1 MPKHYFVSPSNL
13 HRCLVCTPSAMLETH
28 FPDSQSESAA
38 EGTLAHKLAEIE
50 LQNFLRCNEP
60 LREEQ
65 RKKLMRSEYWSNSM
79 DDYVEEYVSEVIQR
93 FFAIMEKDPATVL
106 LLEQKLDLGKL
117 IPGGF
122 GYEDAVIVGS
132 HTVEVI
138 DLKYGRNV
146 AVSAI
151 DNPQL
156 RAYAL
161 GVYWELSCIYDI
173 DTVAMTIVQ
182 PRNGGVSSETMTAKD
197 LLTWAEKVRP
207 QIELALQGKGDF
219 AAGSHCKFCRAAV
232 RCKALADYEL
242 EIAKK
247 QFQDASLLS
256 DEDISEI
263 LGRAEGLVSWVNK
276 ITDYALQEAVDNGR
290 KWPGWKLVAG
300 WSKRKLSDE
309 DKARKLLKAAGYTED
324 QFLKPQEIKGFTDL
338 EKLMGKKKLASVLD
352 DVIIKPPGKPK
363 LAPESDKRPEWNAA
377 RNDFEDLDGDSP
389 SNK

>member
-1 MPKHYFVSPSNL
+1 MQKHYFVSPSNL

-28 FPDSQSESAA
+28 FPDSQSPSAA
-38 EGTLAHKLAEIE
+38 EGTLAHKLAEVE

-60 LREEQ
+60 LLKEQ
-65 RKKLMRSEYWSNSM
+65 RKKLMKSEFWSQSM
-79 DDYVEEYVSEVIQR
+79 DDYVEEYVSEVIR
-93 FFAIMEKDPATVL
+93 RYLNIKEDDPATVL
-106 LLEQKLDLGKL
+106 LLEQKIVLDDF

-122 GYEDAVIVGS
+122 GYGDAIIVGN

-146 AVSAI
+146 AVSAEG
-151 DNPQL
+151 NPQL

-161 GVYWELSCIYDI
+161 GAYGELSCVYDI
-173 DTVAMTIVQ
+173 DTVVVTIVQ
-182 PRNGGVSSETMTAKD
+182 PRNGGVSSETVPVKD
-197 LLTWAEKVRP
+197 LLAWADEMRP
-207 QIELALQGKGDF
+207 RIELALQGEGEF
-219 AAGSHCKFCRAAV
+219 VAGSHCKFCRAAV

-247 QFQDASLLS
+247 QFEDASVLS
-256 DEDISEI
+256 DEDIAEI
-263 LGRAEGLVSWVNK
+263 LGKADGLISWVNK
-276 ITDYALQEAVDNGR
+276 ITGYALQEAVDKGR

-300 WSKRKLSDE
+300 RSNRKLSDE
-309 DKARKLLKAAGYTED
+309 GEARKLLKEAGYTED

-338 EKLMGKKKLASVLD
+338 EKLIGKKKLDTLFK

-377 RNDFEDLDGDSP
+377 KADFEDLDGV
-389 SNK
+389 